1 MEAPQTGVINKQ
13 DVKIAATISRERAIE
28 ASKRA
33 TGRILTRFHA
43 VNKESSLCAKNFFV
57 LNIPPALAVARF
69 RCYNACQHMADWKQ
83 ITARIRRAR
92 TGKDPVG
99 QLSNLYEKTR
109 DAMVAFELARYFE
122 TAGQNPE
129 AAKWYLAAAE
139 RFRRADWKTKAQEA
153 AVRLGAE
160 VSVVDPAH
168 ATGDFMLT
176 PPAVA
181 DSAPAS
187 PPEEISA
194 AAESSGTAAES
205 EAADESA
212 TPVGESAESPDK
224 KRRRRGR
231 RGGRNRRK
239 GEAAKTPTA
248 VHASRA
254 SEPATPAKGLPSRVF
269 DEPVEPKPSRAGE
282 SRAIPSLP
290 VEPIGDPGGPSVRG
304 RSGDPGLSSRLSL
317 LEMQLRRLLTCPP
330 VKLSEA
336 DHAPVGPGVFVLT
349 DSDLTSYYYVEACQT
364 LRIAV
369 GNLLR
374 GGASRRGAD
383 SLKPQ
388 LAEHLGIPESRV
400 TKYLA
405 DHCVVRWLQLDEG
418 ASHFA
423 HFVTAVI
430 RPTLNE

>member
-1 MEAPQTGVINKQ
+1 
-13 DVKIAATISRERAIE
+13 
-28 ASKRA
+28 
-33 TGRILTRFHA
+33 
-43 VNKESSLCAKNFFV
+43 
-57 LNIPPALAVARF
+57 
-69 RCYNACQHMADWKQ
+69 MADWKQ

-99 QLSNLYEKTR
+99 QLSNLFEKTR
-109 DAMVAFELARYFE
+109 DAMVAYELARYFE
-122 TAGQNPE
+122 TSGQNPE
-129 AAKWYLAAAE
+129 AAKWYLAAAG

-160 VSVVDPAH
+160 VVQGDPSQASSKIELSSPLV
-168 ATGDFMLT
+168 A
-176 PPAVA
+176 PPELPPSFS
-181 DSAPAS
+181 DIAPALAASTIS
-187 PPEEISA
+187 PLPEPEYASPM
-194 AAESSGTAAES
+194 TAV
-205 EAADESA
+205 ESA
-212 TPVGESAESPDK
+212 VTPDK

-239 GEAAKTPTA
+239 SEAPKSA
-248 VHASRA
+248 ASISSARA
-254 SEPATPAKGLPSRVF
+254 SEPATAVKNLHTAEL
-269 DEPVEPKPSRAGE
+269 DEPTEPRPPSSVG
-282 SRAIPSLP
+282 SRAIPMLP
-290 VEPIGDPGGPSVRG
+290 VEQLGEPVGPSVRG

-317 LEMQLRRLLTCPP
+317 LEMQLRRLLTCPA

-364 LRIAV
+364 LRIAI

-374 GGASRRGAD
+374 GGSSRRGVD

-423 HFVTAVI
+423 HFAVAVI

>member
-1 MEAPQTGVINKQ
+1 
-13 DVKIAATISRERAIE
+13 
-28 ASKRA
+28 
-33 TGRILTRFHA
+33 
-43 VNKESSLCAKNFFV
+43 
-57 LNIPPALAVARF
+57 
-69 RCYNACQHMADWKQ
+69 MADWKQ

-160 VSVVDPAH
+160 VSAVDPVH
-168 ATGDFMLT
+168 SSGDFMLT
-176 PPAVA
+176 PSPDPGAEPA
-181 DSAPAS
+181 SAPEENFSAS
-187 PPEEISA
+187 ESSIA
-194 AAESSGTAAES
+194 AAESEMVTEDASAKPDAES
-205 EAADESA
+205 AD
-212 TPVGESAESPDK
+212 SPDK

-239 GEAAKTPTA
+239 GEAPKVSAA
-248 VHASRA
+248 VSASRTTESA
-254 SEPATPAKGLPSRVF
+254 TPTPAKGLPSRVF
-269 DEPVEPKPSRAGE
+269 DEPSEPRPQRSTD